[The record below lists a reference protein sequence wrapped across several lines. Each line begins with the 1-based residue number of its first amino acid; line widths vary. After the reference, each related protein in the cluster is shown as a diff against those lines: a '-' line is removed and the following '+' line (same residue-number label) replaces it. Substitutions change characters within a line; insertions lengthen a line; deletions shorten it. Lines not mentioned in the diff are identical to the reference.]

1 MKAVSRR
8 QSLKSTVLV
17 IMTALLWKITVLE
30 GGVAIEKLGMARHF
44 PSILKGH
51 ILEKMF
57 QE

>member
-1 MKAVSRR
+1 M
-8 QSLKSTVLV
+8 KSTVLV

-51 ILEKMF
+51 ILEKML